1 MSGRYPDLANYNDD
15 FLVQTFQIQYPAPTS
30 TDDAICMQNTY
41 TVLRGGRELKDVDGY
56 DSILSFPT
64 VPLVSRVSEPT
75 RTTPQEHVIDFHRY
89 ITLFGEHVGWEFLDD
104 LMGDPKKC
112 GAWYC
117 DFGVRNARVAQGYM
131 TRLAIVQP
139 SLRVATI
146 ESEFDFR

>member
-64 VPLVSRVSEPT
+64 GLWS
-75 RTTPQEHVIDFHRY
+75 QESLNPPGLLR
-89 ITLFGEHVGWEFLDD
+89 
-104 LMGDPKKC
+104 
-112 GAWYC
+112 
-117 DFGVRNARVAQGYM
+117 RNM
-131 TRLAIVQP
+131 
-139 SLRVATI
+139 
-146 ESEFDFR
+146 